1 MDTFGSAEQRL
12 ESFPRQKGAHDL
24 AKNLGVHRTN
34 DNMMNA
40 LSQHLTR
47 TVKFRNK
54 ARSRV
59 EVISDLGFEE

>member
-1 MDTFGSAEQRL
+1 MDTFESAGQRL

-40 LSQHLTR
+40 LSQH
-47 TVKFRNK
+47 KQIMN
-54 ARSRV
+54 RV
-59 EVISDLGFEE
+59 FNRDSEV